1 MAEVIIENIVN
12 IVGALLM
19 ALIGVL
25 GAWLS
30 AKLGK
35 KTELANIT
43 YAQNEV
49 IHLAQL
55 TVGELQQT
63 VVAGLKASREDGKLT
78 KEEIAALG
86 ATLVQKTIEKMS
98 APTQSLLNAAGVD
111 IVALI
116 QGAGEYW
123 INQVKE
129 YSK

>member
-1 MAEVIIENIVN
+1 MIDIIMENIVN

-19 ALIGVL
+19 TLIGVL

-35 KTELANIT
+35 KTELSNIFM
-43 YAQNEV
+43 AQQDV

-63 VVAGLKASREDGKLT
+63 VVDSLKASREDGKLT
-78 KEEIAALG
+78 KEEIAVLG
-86 ATLVQKTIEKMS
+86 TALVQKTIEKMS
-98 APTQSLLNAAGVD
+98 APTQDLLNAAGVD
-111 IVALI
+111 IIALI
-116 QGAGEYW
+116 HGAGEHW
-123 INQVKE
+123 INQLKE

>member
-1 MAEVIIENIVN
+1 MVDIIMENIVN
-12 IVGALLM
+12 IIGALLM
-19 ALIGVL
+19 TLIGVF

-35 KTELANIT
+35 KAELGNIAS
-43 YAQNEV
+43 AQQEV

-63 VVAGLKASREDGKLT
+63 VVDGLKASREDGKLT

-86 ATLVQKTIEKMS
+86 VALAQKTIEKMS
-98 APTQSLLNAAGVD
+98 VPTQDLLNAAGVD

-116 QGAGEYW
+116 HGAGEYW
-123 INQVKE
+123 INQLKE
-129 YSK
+129 

>member
-1 MAEVIIENIVN
+1 MENIVN

-19 ALIGVL
+19 TLIGVL

-35 KTELANIT
+35 KTELANIYT
-43 YAQNEV
+43 AQQEV
-49 IHLAQL
+49 IYLAQL

-63 VVAGLKASREDGKLT
+63 VVDGLKASRDDGKLT

-86 ATLVQKTIEKMS
+86 LALAQKTIEKMS
-98 APTQSLLNAAGVD
+98 APTQDLLNAAGVD
-111 IVALI
+111 IIALI
-116 QGAGEYW
+116 HGAGENW
-123 INQVKE
+123 INQLKA